1 MVKIIQME
9 DITYKLKLTIEKCLN
24 LTEDWHHDIN
34 LKDFEKAKKSLME
47 GDQSIHVKSKG

>member
-1 MVKIIQME
+1 ME